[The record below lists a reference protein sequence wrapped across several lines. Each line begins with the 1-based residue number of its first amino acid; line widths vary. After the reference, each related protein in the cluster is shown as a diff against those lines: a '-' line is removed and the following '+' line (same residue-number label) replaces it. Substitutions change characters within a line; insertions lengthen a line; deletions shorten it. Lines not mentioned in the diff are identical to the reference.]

1 MSMKT
6 ILIPMENQDVRS
18 VLETALLLARRCDSY
33 MEGFALQWQINGVFG
48 ADLLGDSPLE
58 NYNRGDELSGP
69 SAEHL
74 IRYLQRNSIRA
85 GLRTVELN
93 GANAGEIILRT
104 AKSLKCDLLIKG
116 AYTPNRLRQI
126 VFGGATQHILANA
139 PLPVLLAH

>member
-33 MEGFALQWQINGVFG
+33 MEGFALQWQINGVSG

-93 GANAGEIILRT
+93 GANAGETILRT
-104 AKSLKCDLLIKG
+104 AKSLKYDLLIKG